1 MYSLLLGMSTA
12 GGSSLLVLRR
22 PCLNAMACKRTLSSS
37 RPDQSGNR
45 ASCDTLQWQQSVF
58 TVTLRRTYW
67 GHFWQM
73 MMMQKVDHVSLE
85 LLALQDLSP
94 CYCFAWLL
102 PSSLLWSTMGM
113 LVAVWFH
120 DPRQKW
126 DDTTKRAR
134 YIAQKSTSTACRWPP
149 VCYRHCTATMAVCIH
164 GTPTVYAVGKA
175 SEKVLAVAL
184 DWQGARYAVL
194 TTTTVRIWSAG
205 RQRRLLGQ
213 ARVRHHSSGSR
224 GKHSAQNGGHHTHD
238 AQRRL
243 SRSASGGPVVM
254 GSGRDKGG
262 NSDAQPLAAG
272 GAPRTPAAAASPR
285 ARSASDDGSALAAS
299 TTPAAV
305 PADKVPAT
313 SSSKSSSPSSSNGTK
328 SHMSHVSPPALT
340 WSADGSV
347 LGVWPGGLAPV
358 NVFHVQAVA
367 PQESDMVRH
376 VALYLANHLH

>member
-1 MYSLLLGMSTA
+1 MAIKRFHSHPPKNLLGPLLADDDDAEGRPRFPRALGFAGPLPLLL
-12 GGSSLLVLRR
+12 LRLVL
-22 PCLNAMACKRTLSSS
+22 AFIVA
-37 RPDQSGNR
+37 
-45 ASCDTLQWQQSVF
+45 
-58 TVTLRRTYW
+58 
-67 GHFWQM
+67 
-73 MMMQKVDHVSLE
+73 
-85 LLALQDLSP
+85 
-94 CYCFAWLL
+94 
-102 PSSLLWSTMGM
+102 M

-126 DDTTKRAR
+126 DDITKRAR
-134 YIAQKSTSTACRWPP
+134 HIHFHRLRSWWPRAP
-149 VCYRHCTATMAVCIH
+149 VCYLHCTAIMAVCIH

-254 GSGRDKGG
+254 GSGRDKGS

-285 ARSASDDGSALAAS
+285 ARSASDDGSALATS

-313 SSSKSSSPSSSNGTK
+313 SSSKSSSPSSPSSSNGTK

-376 VALYLANHLH
+376 VALYLAKPCTDTDACC